1 MTSDYQYGSERFK
14 EAIHSIGYDFRFNT
28 LHQRIELTPKDKKEG
43 EYSGEGAPLTD
54 NIESTIRV
62 KLYDM
67 GYKPMQM
74 TSEVIRV
81 MAAENDYNPILSW
94 FSWIARTYPWTPGVS
109 HDYIHD
115 LAQYFEDEY
124 GMFEVYLKK
133 WLIGAV
139 DKVYTAKRNPVLVL
153 DGPQN
158 IGKSKFAEWI
168 CPLKQYFREGAIQP
182 NDKDYKLALTE
193 TWVWEIA
200 ELENT
205 TGRTEA
211 SALKAFLSIK
221 SVSERRPYARTAIEQ
236 PAITSFIGT
245 INNVTGFLN
254 DASGS
259 SRFRI
264 CKIKNIDWEG
274 YSRDIKPELI
284 WSQALT
290 LKIAGET
297 CDLSKEEQAKANEI
311 NGQYALINNT
321 RAALET
327 YFDFD
332 PDNPSYFETANY
344 IREVLQ
350 DSAKLRGN
358 DVEAKR
364 IASALYEMGCTPTS
378 KKRGGKAVRGYLGI
392 AKKLEAEFKK

>member
-1 MTSDYQYGSERFK
+1 MSDYQYNSERFK
-14 EAIHSIGYDFRFNT
+14 DAIHSLGYDFRFNT
-28 LHQRIELTPKDKKEG
+28 LHQRIELAPKEKEG
-43 EYSGEGAPLTD
+43 VFSIEGTPLTD
-54 NIESTIRV
+54 NIESIIRV
-62 KLYDM
+62 KLFDM

-81 MAAENDYNPILSW
+81 MAGENEYNPIQAW
-94 FSWIARTYPWTPGVS
+94 FSYISSAYKWSG

-115 LAQYFEDEY
+115 LAQYFDDEF
-124 GMFEVYLKK
+124 GMFEIYLKK
-133 WLIGAV
+133 WMIGAV

-168 CPLKQYFREGAIQP
+168 CPLKQYFKEGAIQP

-264 CKIKNIDWEG
+264 CKLRGIDWEG
-274 YSRDIKPELI
+274 YTRNIMPELI
-284 WSQALT
+284 WSQALA

-297 CDLSKEEQAKANEI
+297 CDLSREEQEKANEI
-311 NGQYALINNT
+311 NSNYALINNT
-321 RAALET
+321 RSALET

-332 PDNPSYFETANY
+332 PSNPSYFETANY
-344 IREVLQ
+344 IREILQ
-350 DSAKLRGN
+350 DSAGLRGN

-364 IASALYEMGCTPTS
+364 IASALCEMGCHAVV
-378 KKRGGKAVRGYLGI
+378 KKRNGKTVRGYSGI
-392 AKKLEAEFKK
+392 AKKLDSAFEK